1 MTETW
6 LTPDVPDQALFFS
19 NYAIFRGD
27 RQSYCGRTKHGGT
40 LIAVKQTPSLRCTKI
55 ENGFPDEDCVV
66 IEAKIVDKL
75 QTQRSLII
83 CCLYNPPRNSPFLWN
98 HSKLETLIGNLVRMQ
113 TEIDAEGTLL
123 IGDLN
128 FNNTNWGCLQSTDAY
143 ESPFLDVLIQH
154 NFQQHIASSSSLDVV
169 LSNNPD
175 LILDTTSDFSMT
187 KNYSLHDRKLSDHKA
202 IRCEISMSTNAIAF
216 KPLKV
221 AEDLDFSVFSI
232 SKANWSA
239 VESHIRREPF
249 NPYCYSNVN
258 VLTSCWYKW
267 LFKILESNVPVKT
280 RHRRCLPPWASKESS
295 HLIKCSETIQ
305 RSLNKKRTLLKLIK
319 LKRIQKSVRLQLMK
333 DQTCFEERVFK
344 GRRFPDIQKYL
355 KTIRKTSRSPE
366 ILKWNSEVAE
376 TELSMAEL
384 LNGFFQSVF
393 LPETV
398 DKNLCYSCIH
408 DDCISKIS
416 FSELQVETILTKLSP
431 NKAAG
436 PDGMSSSILKSL
448 SNSLSKSISL
458 LFQTCLNKC
467 EFPSAWKIADITAI
481 HKGNSLLEVENYRPV
496 SLLDTM
502 SKVLEKVLYDTVEAK
517 IRKSLHESQ
526 FGFTPRRSPDAQMIC
541 FLSELYQELNNPS
554 VDLLSVIYLDVSKA
568 FDRVDHDLLLQ
579 RLQQCG
585 ICKNLLQVFRSYL
598 SGRYQRVSVKGY
610 RSSLLKVTSGVPQ
623 GSCLGPL
630 FFLIYINDLLCK
642 LDSVCFA
649 YADDIKIIC
658 KNKALTEKDLKTIEI
673 WCSKNSMNLNP
684 RKVTELRLRNNQ
696 NSNCFFLNNVQIQ
709 RVEVQK
715 DLGYLVNE
723 KLSWKNHVENRCK
736 KATSAFFQIKR
747 NLANDSHSFLKLD
760 AYCGYIMPIL
770 SYGSHAIFP
779 NVGET
784 KLLEKVQR
792 RAVSWITG
800 AQTDDYKGR
809 LRNLKLLPVSLYFE
823 MHDLL
828 VLSSILNQ
836 KTGIQWTRYLR
847 VNDNSSRHSSVL
859 FQIPATSKKQKQD
872 FWYRVAR
879 LANIFGPILDL
890 SADTE
895 HLKSKLLIVYWN
907 FFENYYNEMTPCTWR
922 IICGCPI
929 GTCAVNKKI

>member
-1 MTETW
+1 MRSLLDLDRRLCLSNCINSTDYSFLCLTETW

-169 LSNNPD
+169 LRNNPD

-202 IRCEISMSTNAIAF
+202 IRCEISMSTNAMAF

-384 LNGFFQSVF
+384 LNGLFQSVF

-398 DKNLCYSCIH
+398 DKNLC
-408 DDCISKIS
+408 
-416 FSELQVETILTKLSP
+416 
-431 NKAAG
+431 
-436 PDGMSSSILKSL
+436 
-448 SNSLSKSISL
+448 
-458 LFQTCLNKC
+458 
-467 EFPSAWKIADITAI
+467 
-481 HKGNSLLEVENYRPV
+481 
-496 SLLDTM
+496 
-502 SKVLEKVLYDTVEAK
+502 
-517 IRKSLHESQ
+517 
-526 FGFTPRRSPDAQMIC
+526 
-541 FLSELYQELNNPS
+541 
-554 VDLLSVIYLDVSKA
+554 
-568 FDRVDHDLLLQ
+568 
-579 RLQQCG
+579 
-585 ICKNLLQVFRSYL
+585 
-598 SGRYQRVSVKGY
+598 
-610 RSSLLKVTSGVPQ
+610 
-623 GSCLGPL
+623 
-630 FFLIYINDLLCK
+630 
-642 LDSVCFA
+642 
-649 YADDIKIIC
+649 
-658 KNKALTEKDLKTIEI
+658 
-673 WCSKNSMNLNP
+673 
-684 RKVTELRLRNNQ
+684 
-696 NSNCFFLNNVQIQ
+696 
-709 RVEVQK
+709 
-715 DLGYLVNE
+715 
-723 KLSWKNHVENRCK
+723 
-736 KATSAFFQIKR
+736 
-747 NLANDSHSFLKLD
+747 
-760 AYCGYIMPIL
+760 
-770 SYGSHAIFP
+770 
-779 NVGET
+779 
-784 KLLEKVQR
+784 
-792 RAVSWITG
+792 
-800 AQTDDYKGR
+800 
-809 LRNLKLLPVSLYFE
+809 
-823 MHDLL
+823 
-828 VLSSILNQ
+828 
-836 KTGIQWTRYLR
+836 
-847 VNDNSSRHSSVL
+847 
-859 FQIPATSKKQKQD
+859 
-872 FWYRVAR
+872 
-879 LANIFGPILDL
+879 
-890 SADTE
+890 
-895 HLKSKLLIVYWN
+895 
-907 FFENYYNEMTPCTWR
+907 
-922 IICGCPI
+922 
-929 GTCAVNKKI
+929 